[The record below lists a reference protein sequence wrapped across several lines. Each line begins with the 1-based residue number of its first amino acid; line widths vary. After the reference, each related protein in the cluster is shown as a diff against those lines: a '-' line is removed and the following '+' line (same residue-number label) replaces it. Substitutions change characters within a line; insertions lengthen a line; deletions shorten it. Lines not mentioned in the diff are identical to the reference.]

1 MKPALFC
8 IEAYFT
14 PIVGLQT
21 GKRWNGWHVPL
32 FPMAS
37 CEAIARECLDEDG
50 KPCFRFDES
59 TRCWMQ
65 APALGCEEDGE
76 WASKPVLV
84 DGVEYWAMGDGY
96 CWDEVGLCSDGG
108 RAFFRDGVEDAHPE
122 LWPLPVQA
130 FLLGEL
136 WTHGYSAHFH
146 YNATNYSFAR

>member
-1 MKPALFC
+1 MKPALFA
-8 IEAYFT
+8 IDAHLG

-37 CEAIARECLDEDG
+37 CEAIARECPDEDG
-50 KPCFRFDES
+50 KPVFRLDPV

-65 APALGCEEDGE
+65 APAPGCEEDGE

-84 DGVEYWAMGDGY
+84 DGVEHWEMGDGY
-96 CWDEVGLCSDGG
+96 CWDEVGLDAGDWKT
-108 RAFFRDGVEDAHPE
+108 FYRDGKEDVRPD

-130 FLLGEL
+130 FVLSEIWQGAARGCF
-136 WTHGYSAHFH
+136 TRDGVTYSWD
-146 YNATNYSFAR
+146 